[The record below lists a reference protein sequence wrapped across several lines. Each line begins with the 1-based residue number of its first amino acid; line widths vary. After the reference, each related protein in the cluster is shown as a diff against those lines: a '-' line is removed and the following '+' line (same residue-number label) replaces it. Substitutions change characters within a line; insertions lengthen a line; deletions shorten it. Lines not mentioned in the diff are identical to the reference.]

1 MPRARVVLLCLIV
14 AGFAAL
20 VFVPRRPAGDDVAF
34 TATGVVLQTY
44 TEAGDLSWEIS
55 AREGVVV
62 DEEGTLS
69 DVEIRF
75 ISSDATSLT
84 ASADLFTRAEDESVL
99 SGGVKIG
106 REDGLR
112 LETEQM
118 TWDEQEE
125 RLRAGAVDLT
135 LREARV
141 EGESFEYDLR
151 DERATI
157 AGGVLASVDREP
169 KLSVRGDRA
178 VEEDD
183 MLSIEGSVRIES
195 EDGTY
200 RCDRIEADTEAV
212 RLIGGVEGLF
222 KDGELR
228 AEHVSIGGGGLT
240 ATGNVRLSL
249 DMASERETD
258 AP

>member
-1 MPRARVVLLCLIV
+1 MPRARVLLLCLVV

-20 VFVPRRPAGDDVAF
+20 VFVPRRPPGVDVSF
-34 TATGVVLQTY
+34 TAVGVVLHTY
-44 TEAGDLSWEIS
+44 TEAGDLSWEIY
-55 AREGVVV
+55 AREGRVV

-69 DVEIRF
+69 DVEIHF

-84 ASADLFTRAEDESVL
+84 ASADHFSRGENASVL
-99 SGGVKIG
+99 SGGVKIE

-112 LETEQM
+112 LETEEM
-118 TWDEQEE
+118 TWDEREE
-125 RLRAGAVDLT
+125 QLRAGAIAVL
-135 LREARV
+135 LRDARV
-141 EGESFEYDLR
+141 EGDRFEYDLR
-151 DERATI
+151 NERATI
-157 AGGVLASVDREP
+157 TGGVRATIDRETE
-169 KLSVRGDRA
+169 LSVRGDRA
-178 VEEDD
+178 VEENDV
-183 MLSIEGSVRIES
+183 LSIEGSVRIES

-200 RCDRIEADTEAV
+200 RCDRIEADTETV

-228 AEHVSIGGGGLT
+228 AERASIGEGGLT
-240 ATGNVRLSL
+240 ATGNVSLSL